1 MAGVKKPLPVPIMQA
16 YTRYRY
22 AKNWTAL
29 ALCCISGLI
38 VLVPL
43 GYILAYT
50 AIHGFSALNFGFFTN
65 LPKPVGE
72 TGGGIANAL
81 VGTVI
86 MLLLSGVIAI
96 PIGILSGIY
105 LAEFGNNAF
114 GNTIRFMTDVMN
126 GLPSIIIGVFAY
138 TLVVIPMK
146 RFSAI
151 AGAVALSIL
160 MLPIIIRATE
170 ELIKLVPNH
179 IREGGVAIGIPRW
192 KVSIRII
199 LRTALPGI
207 VTAIMLS
214 VARAAGETAPLL
226 FTALGNRF
234 WQPRL
239 DQPMSAV
246 SLQIFEYAKAPY
258 EDWHAQAWAASLV
271 VILMILVFKIIIRI
285 VTKGEIKT
293 AA

>member
-1 MAGVKKPLPVPIMQA
+1 MMI
-16 YTRYRY
+16 
-22 AKNWTAL
+22 
-29 ALCCISGLI
+29 ALCVISALLA
-38 VLVPL
+38 LVPL
-43 GYILAYT
+43 AYILTYT
-50 AIHGFSALNFGFFTN
+50 VVHGLSALNWDFFTN

-81 VGTVI
+81 VGTLI
-86 MLLLSGVIAI
+86 MLLLSSVIAI

-105 LAEFGNNAF
+105 LSEFGNNKF
-114 GNTIRFMTDVMN
+114 GSTIRFLTDVMN

-138 TLVVIPMK
+138 TLIVVPMK

-151 AGAVALSIL
+151 AGAVALAIL

-170 ELIKLVPNH
+170 ELIKLVPSH

-192 KVSIRII
+192 KVTLRII
-199 LRTALPGI
+199 LRSALPGI
-207 VTAIMLS
+207 ITAIMLS

-239 DQPMSAV
+239 DQPISAV

-258 EDWHAQAWAASLV
+258 EDWHAQAWAASFV
-271 VILMILVFKIIIRI
+271 VIMLILVFKIIIRI
-285 VTKGEIKT
+285 VAKGEIKS

>member
-1 MAGVKKPLPVPIMQA
+1 MLCVASA
-16 YTRYRY
+16 
-22 AKNWTAL
+22 AL
-29 ALCCISGLI
+29 

-43 GYILAYT
+43 GYILTYT
-50 AIHGFSALNFGFFTN
+50 IAHGISALNLDFFTQ

-81 VGTVI
+81 VGTLV

-96 PIGILSGIY
+96 PIGIIVGVYLS
-105 LAEFGNNAF
+105 EFGNNKF
-114 GNTIRFMTDVMN
+114 GYTIRFLTDVMN

-170 ELIKLVPNH
+170 ELIKLVPNY

-192 KVSIRII
+192 KVTLKII
-199 LRTALPGI
+199 LRSALPGI
-207 VTAIMLS
+207 ITAIMLS

-239 DQPMSAV
+239 DQPMEAV
-246 SLQIFEYAKAPY
+246 SLTIYEYAKAPY
-258 EDWHAQAWAASLV
+258 DDWHAQAWAASF
-271 VILMILVFKIIIRI
+271 VIIMLILIFKIIIRF
-285 VTKGEIKT
+285 VTKSEIKS
-293 AA
+293 A

>member
-1 MAGVKKPLPVPIMQA
+1 MLCVISA
-16 YTRYRY
+16 
-22 AKNWTAL
+22 AL
-29 ALCCISGLI
+29 

-43 GYILAYT
+43 GYILTYT
-50 AIHGFSALNFGFFTN
+50 VVHGISAINWNFFTQ

-81 VGTVI
+81 VGTLI
-86 MLLLSGVIAI
+86 MLLMSGVIAI
-96 PIGILSGIY
+96 PVGVIAGIY
-105 LAEFGNNAF
+105 LSEFGNNKF
-114 GNTIRFMTDVMN
+114 GYSIRFLTDVMN

-151 AGAVALSIL
+151 AGSVALAIL

-170 ELIKLVPNH
+170 ELIKLVPNY

-192 KVSIRII
+192 KVTLKII
-199 LRTALPGI
+199 LRSALPGI

-239 DQPMSAV
+239 DQPMDAV
-246 SLQIFEYAKAPY
+246 SLMIFEYAKAPY
-258 EDWHAQAWAASLV
+258 DDWHAQAWAASFV
-271 VILMILVFKIIIRI
+271 VIMLILILKIIIRF
-285 VTKGEIKT
+285 VTKSEIKS
-293 AA
+293 A

>member
-1 MAGVKKPLPVPIMQA
+1 MKP

-29 ALCCISGLI
+29 ALCCVSGLI

-43 GYILAYT
+43 GYILMYT
-50 AIHGFSALNFGFFTN
+50 VIHGLSALNLSFFTN

-81 VGTVI
+81 VGTLV

-96 PIGILSGIY
+96 PIGVLSGIY
-105 LAEFGNNAF
+105 LAEFGNNTF
-114 GNTIRFMTDVMN
+114 GNVIRFMTDVMN

-170 ELIKLVPNH
+170 ELVKLVPGH

-192 KVSIRII
+192 KVSLRII
-199 LRTALPGI
+199 LRTAMPGI
-207 VTAIMLS
+207 ITAIMLS

-234 WQPRL
+234 WQARL
-239 DQPMSAV
+239 DQPMAAV
-246 SLQIFEYAKAPY
+246 SLQIYEYAKAPY

-271 VILMILVFKIIIRI
+271 VIMMILVFKIIIRI
-285 VTKGEIKT
+285 VTKGEVK
-293 AA
+293 AAT